1 MDALIY
7 LAKSSAILGL
17 FFLIYSVFLNKET
30 FFKANRIY
38 LVSGVFVA
46 LILPFVSIKKTVYV
60 APTPLITDVLKST
73 EFIQVAAPATEPTAA
88 INWIYVFGVLYALG
102 VLFMFGK
109 FVIQII
115 SVCRMIKQQPVVK
128 EHGIYYVKT
137 HKDHTPFSF
146 FNYIVYNPDLFTK
159 EELDIILK
167 HEKIHSKDQHSV
179 DILIA
184 KIIQIVQ
191 WLNPFAWWYQK
202 AIVQNLEYLADKKA
216 TSTME
221 CRKLYQFTLL
231 KATNYHQIPIT
242 NNFFNSLIKNRIIM
256 LKQHKSKNRNMLK
269 MALIGPLLVA
279 FVFIF
284 NTEISAQEQ
293 QNAPNPVVPTPELP
307 PTPAPAPIPDPA
319 PISELIN
326 ENEVEVIKFKIHKK
340 TTKADLNDIKKQLKE
355 EGIEFKFKKLKFND
369 NNELTSISV
378 SAKNKGNA
386 QNYAVSSDEPIAAF
400 YITVKDGNVSISGH
414 SSQLSWKHKKAP
426 HIKGHHYKFMT
437 KESDS
442 PHEEHEIIIEKE
454 GDEDGVIILNGKKM
468 DLMGDF
474 DINIG
479 EIIDGEQIALDIESD
494 GKVMTINGEEI
505 DLEQLLDK
513 TEHMKILELS
523 EDRLEEMEDKLQKMK
538 IKLKNDFIFFEE
550 DENGVFKK
558 RILKLG
564 DGNHEDDNIFW
575 QERTNAPKSK
585 QFHFVDDPDIE
596 KLIII
601 DGQEADFEK
610 LDALAKEDKLDAVE
624 FLKSKTAMSIYGEK
638 AKDGAIIATTKE

>member
-1 MDALIY
+1 MDAITY

-17 FFLIYSVFLNKET
+17 FFLIYSAFLNKET

-38 LVSGVFVA
+38 LVLGVFVA
-46 LILPFVSIKKTVYV
+46 ILLPFISIKKTVNV
-60 APTPLITDVLKST
+60 VTTPLTTDVFKST
-73 EFIQVAAPATEPTAA
+73 EFAQIATTATEPTEA

-102 VLFMFGK
+102 MLFMLGK
-109 FVIQII
+109 FIIQII

-128 EHGIYYVKT
+128 ENGIYYVKT
-137 HKDHTPFSF
+137 NKDHTPFSF
-146 FNYIVYNPDLFTK
+146 FNYIVYNPNLFTK

-167 HEKIHSKDQHSV
+167 HEKIHSTDQHSV

-202 AIVQNLEYLADKKA
+202 AIVQNLEYLADEKA
-216 TSTME
+216 TSSME

-242 NNFFNSLIKNRIIM
+242 NSFYNSLIKNRIIM
-256 LKQHKSKNRNMLK
+256 LKQHKSKNKNMLK

-279 FVFIF
+279 FVYIF

-293 QNAPNPVVPTPELP
+293 QNTPNLEVPTPELP
-307 PTPAPAPIPDPA
+307 PTPAPIPDPA
-319 PISELIN
+319 PISELVN

-340 TTKADLNDIKKQLKE
+340 TSKADLNDIKKQLKE
-355 EGIEFKFKKLKFND
+355 EGVEFKFKKLKYND

-378 SAKNKGNA
+378 SAKNKGNT
-386 QNYAVSSDEPIAAF
+386 QNYAVSSDDPIASF
-400 YITVKDGNVSISGH
+400 YVTVKDGNVSISGYP
-414 SSQLSWKHKKAP
+414 SQLSWKDKKSP
-426 HIKGHHYKFMT
+426 HLFKGHHYKFKT

-442 PHEEHEIIIEKE
+442 LQKEHKILIEKE
-454 GDEDGVIILNGKKM
+454 GDEDGVIIFNGKKM
-468 DLMGDF
+468 DLLEDF
-474 DINIG
+474 FMDMDDIIEDNVM
-479 EIIDGEQIALDIESD
+479 ELNIESD

-505 DLEQLLDK
+505 DLEKLLDK

-523 EDRLEEMEDKLQKMK
+523 EDRLEEMEDQLKKMK
-538 IKLKNDFIFFEE
+538 IKMKNDFIFFEE
-550 DENGVFKK
+550 GENGTVKK

-575 QERTNAPKSK
+575 HEKADAPKSK

-601 DGQEADFEK
+601 DGQEANFEK
-610 LDALAKEDKLDAVE
+610 LDTLAKEEKLDAVE

>member
-46 LILPFVSIKKTVYV
+46 LILPFISIKKTIYV
-60 APTPLITDVLKST
+60 ASTPLTTDVFKST
-73 EFIQVAAPATEPTAA
+73 EFIQVATTATEPTAA

-115 SVCRMIKQQPVVK
+115 SVCRMINQQPVTK
-128 EHGIYYVKT
+128 EHGIYFVKT
-137 HKDHTPFSF
+137 HKNHTPFSF

-202 AIVQNLEYLADKKA
+202 AIVQNLEYLADEKA

-231 KATNYHQIPIT
+231 KATNYHQIPVT

-307 PTPAPAPIPDPA
+307 PTPAPAPIPDPE
-319 PISELIN
+319 PISDLIN

-340 TTKADLNDIKKQLKE
+340 TTKADLNDIKKKLKE
-355 EGIEFKFKKLKFND
+355 EGIEFKFKKVKFND

-386 QNYAVSSDEPIAAF
+386 QNYAVSSDEPIAPF
-400 YITVKDGNVSISGH
+400 YITVKDGNISIS
-414 SSQLSWKHKKAP
+414 SRPSQLSWKYKKAP
-426 HIKGHHYKFMT
+426 HIKGHHYKFKT

-454 GDEDGVIILNGKKM
+454 GDEDGVIIINGKKM
-468 DLMGDF
+468 DLLEDF
-474 DINIG
+474 FMDDIIEDNVM
-479 EIIDGEQIALDIESD
+479 ELNIESD

-505 DLEQLLDK
+505 DLEQLLGK

-564 DGNHEDDNIFW
+564 DGNHENDNIFW
-575 QERTNAPKSK
+575 QERTDAPKSK

-601 DGQEADFEK
+601 DGQESDFKK
-610 LDALAKEDKLDAVE
+610 LDALAKEEKLDAVE